1 MKYIAINIKN
11 FIKNETA
18 IFALVILCILSSA
31 IIINFAFGFY
41 HHLKVKKL
49 EGENNTKSFTIY
61 FHDEERTTVTK
72 GSLMEA
78 LLSIDDDVYKN
89 CIIYMEGRFLSDKTA
104 VPAIDNT
111 LLAVC
116 TYFCIQDSKITV
128 APLEEAWRENGILLD
143 GHYFTAKQVEAGEL
157 VCLAGPPGI
166 IYEDSSG
173 EAELWAEKYSANE
186 VGTYTVDGKNYT
198 CIGHIDWFSVIPM
211 VPVTTVADD
220 CYIKLAGF
228 EYNHTVT
235 RRSYN
240 EITNIIKE
248 KYGGMAEIDPLDF
261 QEVDSVKFYN
271 TLLVLCILLISMSGL
286 ILSMLYQYV
295 LLQRRK
301 QLTIYRMCGLTNK
314 KAKLLYFVECL
325 FLSAVIYLFAVVF
338 FHFVMLPYLCRFYE
352 YIAASY
358 TLYSYTVLGLMYIG
372 ISSVILY
379 LMIWRQMGW
388 NISAELREV

>member
-1 MKYIAINIKN
+1 MKYIVINIKN

-18 IFALVILCILSSA
+18 IFALVVFCILSSA

-41 HHLKVKKL
+41 HHLEKKKL
-49 EGENNTKSFTIY
+49 DGENDTKDFYIQ
-61 FHDEERTTVTK
+61 FHDEARTTVTK

-78 LLSIDDDVYKN
+78 LFSLDDDVYED
-89 CIIYMEGRFLSDKTA
+89 CTIYLEGRFLEDKTA
-104 VPAIDNT
+104 NPAIDNSM
-111 LLAVC
+111 LAVC
-116 TYFCIQDSKITV
+116 MQFCIRDGGIT
-128 APLEEAWRENGILLD
+128 AALLEESWRETGMLLD
-143 GHYFTAKQVEAGEL
+143 GHYFTAKQVENGEL
-157 VCLAGPPGI
+157 VCLAERPEI
-166 IYEDSSG
+166 AHSG
-173 EAELWAEKYSANE
+173 DDEEAKWGKKYSANE
-186 VGTYTVDGKNYT
+186 DGTYTVDGKKYT
-198 CIGHIDWFSVIPM
+198 CIGYVDWFSVIPI

-228 EYNHTVT
+228 TYDHVVT
-235 RRSYN
+235 RRAYN
-240 EITNIIKE
+240 EITNMIKE
-248 KYGGMAEIDPLDF
+248 KYGEMAEIEPLDF
-261 QEVDSVKFYN
+261 QQVDSVKFYN

-301 QLTIYRMCGLTNK
+301 QLTIYRICGLTNK
-314 KAKLLYFVECL
+314 KAKLLYFMECF
-325 FLSAVIYLFAVVF
+325 FLSAVIYLLAVIF

-358 TLYSYTVLGLMYIG
+358 TLYSYTILGFMYIG

-379 LMIWRQMGW
+379 LMLWRQMGW